1 MNDESLMGR
10 SDIPDIPDIP
20 MSEPEFQALREAILA
35 ASTRMSCHQALD
47 LADLLHTVIRM
58 RRPARK
64 LRNLGDLFRGH
75 PGCGGQPAPTVVEQ
89 AA

>member
-1 MNDESLMGR
+1 MGR
-10 SDIPDIPDIP
+10 SDIPELPDSP
-20 MSEPEFQALREAILA
+20 MSEPEFRALREAILA
-35 ASTRMSCHQALD
+35 ASTRLSCHQALD

-64 LRNLGDLFRGH
+64 LRNLSDLFRGH
-75 PGCGGQPAPTVVEQ
+75 PACGGQPTPIPVEQ

>member
-1 MNDESLMGR
+1 MGR
-10 SDIPDIPDIP
+10 SDIPDTP
-20 MSEPEFQALREAILA
+20 MSEPEFQALREAILG

-47 LADLLHTVIRM
+47 LADLLHMVIRM

-64 LRNLGDLFRGH
+64 LRNLGDLFRGGLH
-75 PGCGGQPAPTVVEQ
+75 RPDQPTPAVVEQ

>member
-1 MNDESLMGR
+1 MGR
-10 SDIPDIPDIP
+10 SDIPETP
-20 MSEPEFQALREAILA
+20 MAEAEFQALREAILG

-47 LADLLHTVIRM
+47 LADLLHMVIRM

-75 PGCGGQPAPTVVEQ
+75 PSCGGQSPVAVDQ